1 MTMSN
6 IPALIT
12 WEGLSMVATIG
23 AVLVQALN
31 LKEKIAVVSLTSGAS
46 AAILCGFTIGVSWG
60 LGAAAGVLI
69 GISLLMGYE
78 G

>member
-12 WEGLSMVATIG
+12 WAGLSMVATIG

>member
-1 MTMSN
+1 
-6 IPALIT
+6 
-12 WEGLSMVATIG
+12 MVATIG

>member
-1 MTMSN
+1 MSN

-12 WEGLSMVATIG
+12 WAGLSMVAKIG

>member
-1 MTMSN
+1 MSN

-12 WEGLSMVATIG
+12 WAGLSMVATIG

>member
-1 MTMSN
+1 MGMSN

-12 WEGLSMVATIG
+12 WAGLSMVATIG
-23 AVLVQALN
+23 VVLIGALN
-31 LKEKIAVVSLTSGAS
+31 IKEKIATVALTSGAS
-46 AAILCGFTIGVSWG
+46 AAIMCGFTIGVSWG